1 MALDVSIVRLLSLN
15 ALIQCCVFPLN
26 LEELLRGALEK
37 LLLDRCTS
45 DKDPSLL
52 FCFFAPPLLAPGRLA
67 FSLCDHASPFSAAQL
82 STLSRVSS
90 SVSCVNV
97 SNNGLTTFTRNPF
110 WCLAKM

>member
-1 MALDVSIVRLLSLN
+1 MDVSIVRLLSLN
-15 ALIQCCVFPLN
+15 AFIQCCVFPLN
-26 LEELLRGALEK
+26 LDEPLLALEK

-45 DKDPSLL
+45 DRDPSLL
-52 FCFFAPPLLAPGRLA
+52 LCFFAPPPLLAPGRLA
-67 FSLCDHASPFSAAQL
+67 FSLCDHASPFSAAEL

-110 WCLAKM
+110 WCLANM